1 MVAASETASPWD
13 HLRRAPWGLH
23 HRRLQRLVPNVPSGG
38 QPERIGPAKGSLAKA
53 NDSGNNFAPASSR
66 WIHLWL
72 HHAPHN
78 FNSDSPQIHILI
90 CLQFL
95 RYIVLM
101 SSGNIMRKTKT
112 QNGHDIQ
119 DSIGRPPGPFQ
130 SLWPPSLA
138 SGAPLL
144 LRSTTPGYTAGHKL
158 QEKNIWERKHS
169 KAPACMHEI
178 CLVLSLRTAK
188 LYLDLGLNAACFQ
201 QYMGQE
207 LAILT
212 LPYTHVISPNIKTI
226 ESSVKQTHA
235 TSLSDLVNWERQK
248 HQKHLKT
255 LKNKNSQIET
265 AWEGRDE
272 SQPLAGFVF
281 VLA

>member
-158 QEKNIWERKHS
+158 QEKTSGNTSIARHLH
-169 KAPACMHEI
+169 ACMKF
-178 CLVLSLRTAK
+178 VWYF
-188 LYLDLGLNAACFQ
+188 LYERPSCIWIWGWMPHVSNSTWARN
-201 QYMGQE
+201 
-207 LAILT
+207 
-212 LPYTHVISPNIKTI
+212 LPYSRSHIPMLFPRT
-226 ESSVKQTHA
+226 
-235 TSLSDLVNWERQK
+235 
-248 HQKHLKT
+248 
-255 LKNKNSQIET
+255 
-265 AWEGRDE
+265 
-272 SQPLAGFVF
+272 
-281 VLA
+281 